1 MTTIC
6 ASKVDWKNGYGNANS
21 SELFDTGRHYGPFA
35 LVSPNT
41 GARKVFSVDLEE
53 AERSEFWDGEFS
65 IYRSEDK
72 KYSIRIWNY

>member
-6 ASKVDWKNGYGNANS
+6 ASKVDWKNGYGSANS
-21 SELFDTGRHYGPFA
+21 SELFDNRRHHGSFA

-41 GARKVFSVDLEE
+41 GATKIFSVDPDE